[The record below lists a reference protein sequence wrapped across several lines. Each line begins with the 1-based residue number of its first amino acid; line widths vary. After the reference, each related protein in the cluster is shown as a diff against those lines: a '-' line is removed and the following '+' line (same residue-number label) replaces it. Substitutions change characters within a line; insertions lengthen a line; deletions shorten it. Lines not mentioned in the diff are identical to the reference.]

1 MSDLRRELLD
11 TSDAPSDLS
20 PDLQFLASRQA
31 ALAALLEDH
40 ADRYAA
46 MYTAA
51 RDSGPTADSRR
62 AALEAAGNLA
72 TLLQSLRS
80 REELQVALAHA
91 PGFVPTPLLAVDQL
105 YFSFTLLAAATDSQS
120 DELDAALTPDAVQE
134 LLRSERVRDWLRGLG
149 RLDLGNE
156 PIDNG

>member
-11 TSDAPSDLS
+11 TSDAPPDVS

-51 RDSGPTADSRR
+51 RESGPTADRRR

-120 DELDAALTPDAVQE
+120 ATSRSSPGRLLTPGALSTASLLPAMAVPPKTS
-134 LLRSERVRDWLRGLG
+134 LAHWSERA
-149 RLDLGNE
+149 
-156 PIDNG
+156 